1 LRKSDKWSV
10 DHFIFAE
17 YSTGASALG
26 IYRILFAACILLV
39 YLPEHLWISSFP
51 DSFFNPPIGPTALF
65 WTGLPS
71 ARFFRVLNVAEIF
84 AALSLLVGYRTRL
97 ASVALGLLLFVGN
110 CWAASFGRINH
121 DILMIIVP
129 LVMQF
134 ANWGAAYSVDET
146 RVRNHP
152 QAQAWPLALLALIT
166 AFGMMSAA
174 EPKAVSGW
182 LDPHS
187 HAVLGHLTYNALVT
201 GRANWIVRRMLKIHS
216 DLFWESL
223 DYMTVLLEASFLFLV
238 GRRRTF
244 RLACGA
250 ACFFHLGIA
259 ITMQIAY
266 WPNLLAYGAFCN
278 WSVVEGWPIGSSLQK
293 LRKNSWLRLTP
304 VWLVG
309 LGAAVSLM
317 YLSIGNPLHKLSDLG
332 PSDADLL
339 GTSVCVFAAIV
350 AAISAGL
357 VLSRAFARPLPGRS
371 VVLFDGMCAL
381 CDGWVDFILRHDRDS
396 IFRFSALQS
405 EAGRAILKRID
416 PQEELGGG
424 SIVLVEDEQVYC
436 RSTAILRILRGLG
449 LPFSPAYAA
458 IAIPRTLRD
467 YFYNVVAV
475 HRLRWFGERETCRIP
490 TPGEL
495 SRFL

>member
-1 LRKSDKWSV
+1 MRKSDRWSV

-17 YSTGASALG
+17 YATDAPALA
-26 IYRILFAACILLV
+26 IFRILFAACILFV

-51 DSFFNPPIGPTALF
+51 NSFFNPPIGPTALF

-71 ARFFRVLNVAEIF
+71 ARFFQALNAAEIF
-84 AALSLLVGYRTRL
+84 AALFLLVGYRTRY
-97 ASVALGLLLFVGN
+97 ASIALGLLLFVGN
-110 CWAASFGRINH
+110 GWASSFGRINH

-134 ANWGAAYSVDET
+134 ANWGAAYSIDET
-146 RVRNHP
+146 RGKNRTETHG
-152 QAQAWPLALLALIT
+152 WPLALLALIT
-166 AFGMMSAA
+166 ALGMMSAA
-174 EPKAVSGW
+174 VPKAVSGW

-201 GRANWIVRRMLKIHS
+201 GRTNWLVNRMLKIHS
-216 DLFWESL
+216 DLFWEFF

-244 RLACGA
+244 RLICGA

-278 WSVVEGWPIGSSLQK
+278 WSVVERWPIGSNLQK
-293 LRKNSWLRLTP
+293 LRKYAWPRLTP
-304 VWLVG
+304 VWLIG
-309 LGAAVSLM
+309 LAAGLSLM
-317 YLSIGNPLHKLSDLG
+317 YLTVGNPLHRLSELG

-339 GTSVCVFAAIV
+339 GMSVCIFAAMV
-350 AAISAGL
+350 AAISAVVML
-357 VLSRAFARPLPGRS
+357 HRAFARSLPGRS

-381 CDGWVDFILRHDRDS
+381 CDGWVDFILRHDRES

-405 EAGRAILKRID
+405 EAGRAILNRVD
-416 PQEELGGG
+416 PQGELDGG
-424 SIVLVEDEQVYC
+424 SIVLVEGDQAYC

-449 LPFSPAYAA
+449 LPFSLAYVSISIPQA
-458 IAIPRTLRD
+458 IRD

-490 TPGEL
+490 TPAEL